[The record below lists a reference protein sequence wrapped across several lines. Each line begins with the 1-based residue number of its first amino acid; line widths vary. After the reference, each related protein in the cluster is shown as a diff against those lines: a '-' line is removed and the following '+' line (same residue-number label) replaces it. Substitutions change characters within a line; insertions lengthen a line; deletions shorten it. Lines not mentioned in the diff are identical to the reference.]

1 MCRFLAIAGVSLWF
15 FASLPASADEIKWL
29 TDYRS
34 ARLEAA
40 SKDRLLVI
48 HFTTTN
54 CYWCKRLEA
63 ETLSNGIVAGQLNKK
78 CVALKVD
85 GRRDASLIEALRIKS
100 YPTVVF
106 ASPDGR
112 IVELHEG
119 YEDASRFQLRLG
131 RCLAAVETLDRLAKD
146 YQDSLRALK
155 DGENAKAIALL
166 KEIMA
171 DGKDR
176 PVQIKAKQTLLEIE
190 NQASEQLS
198 QVRSRTDKE
207 DTTALALA
215 ARNVEKQYP
224 GTNAANEAGQF
235 VNSLGGRPAP
245 ATNPRAQLARDHL
258 ALAQED
264 WRAGQYLACLE
275 RCEQIVRDY
284 ADLNEADDALHL
296 ASAIKSD
303 PERLKMIC
311 EKLGDKLATLYLD
324 QAEAVAAKGNIDQA
338 IQCLERVAR
347 MFPGSQQSARAQERL
362 LQLQNRV
369 SVQREAQKIR

>member
-1 MCRFLAIAGVSLWF
+1 MFRFLAIAGVSLWF
-15 FASLPASADEIKWL
+15 FASLPANADEIRWL

-40 SKDRLLVI
+40 SKGRLLVI

-54 CYWCKRLEA
+54 CYWCRRLEA
-63 ETLSNGIVAGQLNKK
+63 ETLSNGNVAGQLNKK
-78 CVALKVD
+78 CVTLKVD

-112 IVELHEG
+112 IIELHEG
-119 YEDASRFQLRLG
+119 YEDVSRFQQRLG
-131 RCLAAVETLDRLAKD
+131 RCLAAVEALDRLGKD
-146 YQDSLRALK
+146 YQEALQALK
-155 DGENAKAIALL
+155 DGESAKALGLL
-166 KEIMA
+166 KQITA

-176 PVQIKAKQTLLEIE
+176 PVQIKAKQTLQEIE

-207 DTTALALA
+207 DTNALALA

-224 GTNAANEAGQF
+224 GTKAANEAGQF
-235 VNSLGGRPAP
+235 ANSLASRPAP
-245 ATNPRAQLARDHL
+245 AMNPRAQLAREHL

-275 RCEQIVRDY
+275 RCDQIIRDH
-284 ADLNEADDALHL
+284 ADLNEADDALQL

-303 PERLKMIC
+303 PERMKVIC
-311 EKLGDKLATLYLD
+311 EKLGDKLATLNLE
-324 QAEAVAAKGNIDQA
+324 QAEALAAKGNVDQA
-338 IQCLERVAR
+338 IQCFERVVR
-347 MFPGSQQSARAQERL
+347 MFSGSQQSAKAQERIQ
-362 LQLQNRV
+362 QLQNRL
-369 SVQREAQKIR
+369 SAQREAKKP